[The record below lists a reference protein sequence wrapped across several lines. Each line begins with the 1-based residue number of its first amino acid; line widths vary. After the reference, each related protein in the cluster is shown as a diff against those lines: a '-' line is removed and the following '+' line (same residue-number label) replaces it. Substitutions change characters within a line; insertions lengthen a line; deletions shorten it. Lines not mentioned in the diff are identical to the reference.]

1 MYGIALKMLL
11 GDRGKYLGIVM
22 GIALASFLMVLQPG
36 IMLKVFTE
44 QYGRITNIGLPDI
57 WVMDPKVQHV
67 RDSKP
72 LIDTQLYRVR
82 GVKDVR
88 WAMPLHQGNQVIR
101 TPEGELVPCVLLGL
115 DDATLVGAPAVMVK
129 GNYKDLLKSD
139 GVIVEESAAKG
150 RLAKPPLTPGGA
162 SIPLNIGDTFEI
174 NDNRAVVV
182 GIAKTTASEDE
193 AAVVYTTYTRVK
205 TYATNERK
213 FLSYILVK
221 GKPGVPLAEIA
232 ARITR
237 ETGLAAHT
245 ADDFKSMTVTY
256 MVNNTSIIPFFG
268 LMVFA
273 GFFVGAVVTG
283 QIFYN
288 FTFDNLRYF
297 SVFKAMGAT
306 DGTLRRMILLQ
317 ASFAG
322 ITGFGIGAG
331 ILGLF
336 SYLTRGIDFTIY
348 LRWELLAACPI
359 VVLLMCILAALISI
373 RKVMKL
379 EPAAVFN
386 G

>member
-1 MYGIALKMLL
+1 MNGIALKMLL

-22 GIALASFLMVLQPG
+22 GIALASFLMMFQPG
-36 IMLKVFTE
+36 ILLKILAENYT
-44 QYGRITNIGLPDI
+44 RITNISLPDI

-72 LIDTQLYRVR
+72 LTDTQLYRVR
-82 GVKDVR
+82 SVKDVQ
-88 WAMPLHQGNQVIR
+88 WAMPLHQGNQMIR
-101 TPEGELVPCVLLGL
+101 TLEGELVPCVLLGL

-129 GNYKDLLKSD
+129 GDYRDLRKSD

-150 RLAKPPLTPGGA
+150 RLAKPPLTRGGA
-162 SIPLNIGDTFEI
+162 SIPLMIGDTFEI
-174 NDNRAVVV
+174 NDKRAVVV
-182 GIAKTTASEDE
+182 GIAKATAPEDE

-205 TYATNERK
+205 TYAPNERK
-213 FLSYILVK
+213 FLTYVLVK
-221 GKPGVPLAEIA
+221 GKPGVPLKEIA
-232 ARITR
+232 DHITR

-245 ADDFKSMTVTY
+245 ADEFKSMTLTY
-256 MVNNTSIIPFFG
+256 MVRNTPIITFFG
-268 LMVFA
+268 LIV
-273 GFFVGAVVTG
+273 FVGFIVGTMVTG

-288 FTFDNLRYF
+288 FTLDNLRYF

-306 DGTLRRMILLQ
+306 DGTLRRMIFLQ
-317 ASFAG
+317 ALFVGS
-322 ITGFGIGAG
+322 IGFGVGAG

-336 SYLTRGIDFTIY
+336 SYFTRDIDFNVH
-348 LRWELLAACPI
+348 LRWELLAACAMAVLPI
-359 VVLLMCILAALISI
+359 CILAALISI